1 MNKIII
7 LLSVLVIFTLKVNA
21 KNNFKS
27 ISNPSDSLSDIF
39 PLSIGNQWTYSYSYN
54 SNAFIQGY
62 LSIDGTISMEII
74 DKVSMTD
81 STIWKVQITNN
92 LLYHYENGNTPK
104 DTSIDT
110 INIIEYNTGL
120 HKLSNNSFPFYSLP
134 FDSITL
140 NRFAIVDSSLRWSFE
155 IENDNMKYLFEFEK
169 GIGAVSYSATDM
181 CTCLYY
187 WYASYSLISHTI
199 TGVGKTEAINNN
211 VVLQQNYPNPF
222 NPITTISFSLPAEM
236 YVSLKIYNS
245 IGKEISTIVSGY
257 LSSGSHKFR
266 WDGSNLSSG
275 IYFYRLNYGR
285 TFITKKL
292 ILLK

>member
-1 MNKIII
+1 MKKIII
-7 LLSVLVIFTLKVNA
+7 LLSVLVIFALKLNA

-27 ISNPSDSLSDIF
+27 ISNTSDSLSEIF
-39 PLSIGNQWTYSYSYN
+39 PLSIGNQWIYSYSSN
-54 SNAFIQGY
+54 SNVFIQGY
-62 LSIDGTISMEII
+62 LSINGTISMEII
-74 DKVSMTD
+74 DKISMTD

-92 LLYHYENGNTPK
+92 LLYNYENGNTPK

-110 INIIEYNTGL
+110 INIIEYNSGL
-120 HKLSNNSFPFYSLP
+120 HKLSSNSFPFYSMP

-140 NRFAIVDSSLRWSFE
+140 NKYAIVDSSLRWDVE
-155 IENDNMKYLFEFEK
+155 IEDDRMKYFYEFEK
-169 GIGAVSYSATDM
+169 GVGAISYSATDM

-199 TGVGKTEAINNN
+199 TGVGKTEEIINK

-222 NPITTISFSLPAEM
+222 NPITTISFSLPEGM

-245 IGKEISTIVSGY
+245 IGKEISTIVSSY

-292 ILLK
+292 KLLK